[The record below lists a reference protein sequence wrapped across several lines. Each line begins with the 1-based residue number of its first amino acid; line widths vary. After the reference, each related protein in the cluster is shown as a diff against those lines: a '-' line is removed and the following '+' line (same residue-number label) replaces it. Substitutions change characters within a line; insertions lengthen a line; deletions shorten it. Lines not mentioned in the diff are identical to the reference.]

1 MSYEQENK
9 QALVAYFTEGA
20 KGDKPLGALGV
31 EVEHFVVTAE
41 GEYSVSYAGRS
52 EGEFGVRDVL
62 VHLVD
67 AYPQHT
73 YGLEGDLIG
82 LASDE
87 ASITLEPAAQLEISI
102 APYSSIGR
110 ILRVYNEF
118 RAKVDPFL
126 AEHGC
131 KLVTS
136 GYHPTARALDLTL
149 IPKQRYRFM
158 NDYFKE
164 IGTRGERM
172 MRASA
177 STQVS
182 VDYRDEAD
190 AIRKMRIAQALAPIF
205 ASVADNTAV
214 FEAEPAPRLARFALW
229 RNVDNDRCGSVPGL
243 FNEGYSFADYAE
255 WILRTCPIFVTRP
268 SADDLTGLNLRA
280 VYGQSAYEAYGDA
293 PMTRAD
299 IEHVLSMFWP
309 DVRLKNFVEIRPADS
324 LPAPLMAGY
333 AALVKGI
340 FYSQRSLQAIEEA
353 FGVVEGVWPLTD
365 DSANQALKSIQED
378 GAEAVVC
385 GKTLAEWQELIFEIA
400 DGALDKEDAAHLH
413 DLVAFARGRR

>member
-62 VHLVD
+62 AHLAD

-102 APYSSIGR
+102 APYSSISR

-118 RAKVDPFL
+118 RAEVDPFL

-158 NDYFKE
+158 NGYFKE

-182 VDYRDEAD
+182 VDYQDEAD

-229 RNVDNDRCGSVPGL
+229 RNVDNDRCGSVSGL

-268 SADDLTGLNLRA
+268 SADDPTGPNLRA

-365 DSANQALKSIQED
+365 DSADQALKSIQED

-400 DGALDKEDAAHLH
+400 DGALDKEDAAHLR

>member
-62 VHLVD
+62 AHLAD

-82 LASDE
+82 LASDG

-102 APYSSIGR
+102 APYSSISR

-126 AEHGC
+126 AEHAC

-158 NDYFKE
+158 DDYFKE
-164 IGTRGERM
+164 IGTHGERM

-182 VDYRDEAD
+182 VDYQDEAD
-190 AIRKMRIAQALAPIF
+190 AIRKMRIAQGVG
-205 ASVADNTAV
+205 ASL
-214 FEAEPAPRLARFALW
+214 RKR
-229 RNVDNDRCGSVPGL
+229 DR
-243 FNEGYSFADYAE
+243 
-255 WILRTCPIFVTRP
+255 
-268 SADDLTGLNLRA
+268 
-280 VYGQSAYEAYGDA
+280 
-293 PMTRAD
+293 
-299 IEHVLSMFWP
+299 
-309 DVRLKNFVEIRPADS
+309 
-324 LPAPLMAGY
+324 
-333 AALVKGI
+333 
-340 FYSQRSLQAIEEA
+340 
-353 FGVVEGVWPLTD
+353 
-365 DSANQALKSIQED
+365 
-378 GAEAVVC
+378 
-385 GKTLAEWQELIFEIA
+385 
-400 DGALDKEDAAHLH
+400 
-413 DLVAFARGRR
+413 

>member
-62 VHLVD
+62 AHLAD

-87 ASITLEPAAQLEISI
+87 ASITLEPASQLEISI
-102 APYSSIGR
+102 APYSSISR

-182 VDYRDEAD
+182 VDYQDEAD

-205 ASVADNTAV
+205 ASVTDNTAV
-214 FEAEPAPRLARFALW
+214 FEAEPASRLARFALW

-268 SADDLTGLNLRA
+268 SADDPTGPNLRA
-280 VYGQSAYEAYGDA
+280 VYGQSAYEAYGEA
-293 PMTRAD
+293 SMTRAD

>member
-1 MSYEQENK
+1 MSYKQENK

-20 KGDKPLGALGV
+20 KGGKPLGALGV

-62 VHLVD
+62 AHLAD

-102 APYSSIGR
+102 APYSSISR

-126 AEHGC
+126 AEHAC

-158 NDYFKE
+158 DDYFKE
-164 IGTRGERM
+164 IGTHGERM

-182 VDYRDEAD
+182 VDYQDEAD
-190 AIRKMRIAQALAPIF
+190 AIRKMRIAQALAPLF
-205 ASVADNTAV
+205 ASVTDNTAV

-243 FNEGYSFADYAE
+243 FDEGYGFEDYAE

-268 SADDLTGLNLRA
+268 SADDPTGPNLRA
-280 VYGQSAYEAYGDA
+280 VYGQSAHEAYGDA

-309 DVRLKNFVEIRPADS
+309 DVRLKIFVEIRPADS

-353 FGVVEGVWPLTD
+353 FGVAEGVWPLTD
-365 DSANQALKSIQED
+365 DSADQALKSIQED
-378 GAEAVVC
+378 GAEAVIC
-385 GKTLAEWQELIFEIA
+385 GKTLVEWRELIFEIA
-400 DGALDKEDAAHLH
+400 DGALDEEDAAHLH
-413 DLVAFARGRR
+413 DLVAFARSRR

>member
-41 GEYSVSYAGRS
+41 GEYPVSYAGRS

-62 VHLVD
+62 AHLAD
-67 AYPQHT
+67 AYPQRT

-102 APYSSIGR
+102 APYSSISQ

-131 KLVTS
+131 KLVTR
-136 GYHPTARALDLTL
+136 GYHPTACALDLTL

-182 VDYRDEAD
+182 VDYQDEAD

-255 WILRTCPIFVTRP
+255 WILHTCPIFVTRP
-268 SADDLTGLNLRA
+268 SADDPTGPNLRA
-280 VYGQSAYEAYGDA
+280 VYGQSAYEAYGEA

>member
-41 GEYSVSYAGRS
+41 GEYPVSYAGRS

-62 VHLVD
+62 AHLAD
-67 AYPQHT
+67 AYPQRT

-102 APYSSIGR
+102 APYSSISQ

-136 GYHPTARALDLTL
+136 GYHPTACALDLTL

-182 VDYRDEAD
+182 VDYQDEAD

-255 WILRTCPIFVTRP
+255 WILHTCPIFVTRP
-268 SADDLTGLNLRA
+268 SADDPTGPNLRA
-280 VYGQSAYEAYGDA
+280 VYGQSAYEAYGEA

-340 FYSQRSLQAIEEA
+340 FYSQRSLQVIEEA

>member
-41 GEYSVSYAGRS
+41 GEYPVSYAGRS

-62 VHLVD
+62 AHLAD

-102 APYSSIGR
+102 APYSSISR

-118 RAKVDPFL
+118 RAEVDPFL

-131 KLVTS
+131 KLFTS

-205 ASVADNTAV
+205 ASVTDNTAV

-280 VYGQSAYEAYGDA
+280 VYGQSAYEAYGEA

>member
-41 GEYSVSYAGRS
+41 GEYPVSYAGRS

-62 VHLVD
+62 VHLAD

-73 YGLEGDLIG
+73 YGFEGDLIG

-102 APYSSIGR
+102 APYSSISQ

-182 VDYRDEAD
+182 VDYQDEAD

-205 ASVADNTAV
+205 ASVTDNTAV
-214 FEAEPAPRLARFALW
+214 FEAEPASRLARFALW
-229 RNVDNDRCGSVPGL
+229 RNVDNDRCGSVPSL

-268 SADDLTGLNLRA
+268 SVDDPTGPNLRA

>member
-62 VHLVD
+62 AHLVD
-67 AYPQHT
+67 VYPQHT

-102 APYSSIGR
+102 APYSSISR

-164 IGTRGERM
+164 IGTHGERM

-182 VDYRDEAD
+182 VDYQDEAD

-205 ASVADNTAV
+205 ASVTDNTAV
-214 FEAEPAPRLARFALW
+214 FEAEPAPHLARFALW

-243 FNEGYSFADYAE
+243 FNEGYGFADYAE
-255 WILRTCPIFVTRP
+255 WILHTCPIFVTRP
-268 SADDLTGLNLRA
+268 SADDPTGPNLRA

-293 PMTRAD
+293 PMTRTD

-353 FGVVEGVWPLTD
+353 LGVVEGVWPLTD
-365 DSANQALKSIQED
+365 DSANQALMSIQKD
-378 GAEAVVC
+378 GAEAVIH
-385 GKTLAEWQELIFEIA
+385 GKTLVEWQELIFGIA
-400 DGALDKEDAAHLH
+400 DGALDEEDAGHLH
-413 DLVAFARGRR
+413 DLVAFARSRR

>member
-41 GEYSVSYAGRS
+41 GEYPVSYAGRS
-52 EGEFGVRDVL
+52 EGEFCVRDVL
-62 VHLVD
+62 AHLAD

-102 APYSSIGR
+102 APYSSISR

-182 VDYRDEAD
+182 VDYQDEAD

-205 ASVADNTAV
+205 ASVTDNTAV

-268 SADDLTGLNLRA
+268 SADDPTGPNLRA

-413 DLVAFARGRR
+413 GLVAFARGRR

>member
-9 QALVAYFTEGA
+9 QALIAYFTEGA

-41 GEYSVSYAGRS
+41 GERPVSYAGTERD
-52 EGEFGVRDVL
+52 FGVRDVL
-62 VHLVD
+62 
-67 AYPQHT
+67 AYLSQEYPEKT
-73 YGLEGDLIG
+73 LGREGDLIG

-102 APYSSIGR
+102 APYSSICQ
-110 ILRVYNEF
+110 ILRVYENF
-118 RAKVDPFL
+118 RAKVDPYL
-126 AEHGC
+126 AQHGC

-136 GYHPTARALDLTL
+136 GYHPTACALDLAL

-158 NDYFKE
+158 NDYFKK
-164 IGTRGERM
+164 IGTHGERM

-190 AIRKMRIAQALAPIF
+190 AIRKMRVAQALAPIL
-205 ASVADNTAV
+205 ASVTDNTAI
-214 FEAEPAPRLARFALW
+214 FEAKPAGRLARFALW

-243 FNEGYSFADYAE
+243 FDEGYGFAEYAD

-268 SADDLTGLNLRA
+268 AANDPDGSDLRP

-293 PMTRAD
+293 PMSKAD
-299 IEHVLSMFWP
+299 IEHALSMFWP
-309 DVRLKNFVEIRPADS
+309 DVRLKSFVEIRPADS

-333 AALVKGI
+333 AALIKGL
-340 FYSQRSLQAIEEA
+340 FYSEHSLSAIEEA
-353 FGVVEGVWPLTD
+353 FGVEGGVWPLD
-365 DSANQALKSIQED
+365 DESANCALEAIQ
-378 GAEAVVC
+378 GHGSAALVA
-385 GKTLAEWQELIFEIA
+385 GKPLFEWQDLVFELA
-400 DGALDKEDAAHLH
+400 GAALDESDAAHLQH
-413 DLVAFARGRR
+413 LKDFALSRR